1 MAARVCLSCGMALSE
16 TVRVCPKCDNELDNQ
31 TDGSIITVDIAH
43 NGEKPHQALR
53 KLSDLITDALKGNA
67 QYLRFIVGNGVI
79 REEALVSLSAMER
92 RQTIRSF
99 SEDGANRGALLVRL
113 LPCRRRVDCHRCP
126 RGLSM
131 DSSVTRGRG
140 RRAARAPK
148 EVR

>member
-1 MAARVCLSCGMALSE
+1 MATRVCLSCGMTLSE

-113 LPCRRRVDCHRCP
+113 
-126 RGLSM
+126 
-131 DSSVTRGRG
+131 
-140 RRAARAPK
+140 K
-148 EVR
+148 